1 MTLAVILLFSLMYV
15 SPAQPL
21 APARGQT
28 APQPAS
34 AAKMDNPPA
43 PAQEQA
49 IPPPAQNPAPSQPAA
64 SSATPAQ
71 KSAGQGSTKTAAR
84 NHHRKRVLP
93 PNCNPAPAA
102 SGQTGSGTT
111 PTDPPTKSAP
121 TPCPPPKII
130 VRQGGTSEPSTQLA
144 GGTPGGQTSHDRDT
158 ANQMLD
164 TTRANLKKIAGSQLT
179 PNQQDMVNQI
189 HQFMDQSKAA
199 VDAGDLDRAR
209 TLAWKAQLLSE
220 ELVKP
225 EK

>member
-64 SSATPAQ
+64 SSAAPAQ
-71 KSAGQGSTKTAAR
+71 KSTSQGSTKTAER

-102 SGQTGSGTT
+102 AGQAGSATT
-111 PTDPPTKSAP
+111 PTDP
-121 TPCPPPKII
+121 
-130 VRQGGTSEPSTQLA
+130 
-144 GGTPGGQTSHDRDT
+144 
-158 ANQMLD
+158 
-164 TTRANLKKIAGSQLT
+164 
-179 PNQQDMVNQI
+179 
-189 HQFMDQSKAA
+189 
-199 VDAGDLDRAR
+199 
-209 TLAWKAQLLSE
+209 
-220 ELVKP
+220 
-225 EK
+225 